1 MSSSLK
7 TTPLPSVFPP
17 FSFYGSVVPWIIALG
32 SLAIYLVVPLTQD
45 VTWLV
50 YCAQKWLAGG
60 TPFSVDFEELNP
72 PFNVALYLPLAW
84 LVNHSPFPAGPT
96 VSAGVWGIMLM
107 FYLGIRHLLNVQT
120 HHNPPLE
127 NDRAHRIL
135 TMVAVA
141 LFLVPLAQ
149 IGQREQFILAFTLP
163 YLLAA
168 AGRADGQR
176 LPPKTQVFLG
186 LLAGLGFIIKP
197 YALIVPL
204 LVEGVIARNQRRFWA
219 LFNPTSLAIGAVCV
233 VYGVWIVVA
242 FPAYISF
249 YVPLVTEAYPSFGK
263 NIDRLP
269 AMLFSMFVL
278 VPVIAGFLL
287 EFLNKKALRP
297 HHHVWIA
304 ACLGFVFL
312 VLMQGKF
319 FLYHSYPFLGV
330 AFVCLATLEKIPLR
344 YGLLTFFLIAAFTVT
359 HTSFI
364 NYFRWQRFTN
374 QVGEHLKT
382 QTAVRPMMMLSP
394 HYGFLPVSLLDKN
407 DPMIYASR
415 YQVTWFALWMMD
427 FDKNP
432 AQHTPKTLG
441 YKTHFLNVM
450 GEDIRHYQPQIVFL
464 DHDKGA
470 ALLETLT
477 KNPDFQTEWQKF
489 VSLPVNL
496 GPFADIFQVFIR
508 KDFADPTAVKK
519 AIETAAEEA
528 QPTPTPEATPE

>member
-1 MSSSLK
+1 M
-7 TTPLPSVFPP
+7 
-17 FSFYGSVVPWIIALG
+17 PWIIALG
-32 SLAIYLVVPLTQD
+32 SLAIYLAVPLTQD

-60 TPFSVDFEELNP
+60 TPFTVDFEELNP

-84 LVNHSPFPAGPT
+84 LVNHSPFPGGAT
-96 VSAGVWGIMLM
+96 VSAGVWGIMML

-135 TMVAVA
+135 IMVAVA

-149 IGQREQFILAFTLP
+149 IGQREQFVLAFTLP

-176 LPPKTQVFLG
+176 LPLKTQVFLG

-204 LVEGVIARNQRRFWA
+204 LVEGVMARKQRRFWA
-219 LFNPTSLAIGAVCV
+219 LFNPTSLAIGAVCLL
-233 VYGVWIVVA
+233 YGVWIVVA
-242 FPAYISF
+242 FPAYIAF
-249 YVPLVTEAYPSFGK
+249 YVPLVTEAYPAFGK
-263 NIDRLP
+263 NIGRLP
-269 AMLFSMFVL
+269 PTLFSMVVF
-278 VPVIAGFLL
+278 VPVIAGLVL
-287 EFLNKKALRP
+287 EFIRKKTLRP

-330 AFVCLATLEKIPLR
+330 AFVCLATLKKIPMR
-344 YGLLTFFLIAAFTVT
+344 YGLLTFVLITGFTVS
-359 HTSFI
+359 HTPFI
-364 NYFRWQRFTN
+364 NYFRWQIFAN
-374 QVGEHLKT
+374 EAGETLKADT
-382 QTAVRPMMMLSP
+382 SARSILMLSP
-394 HYGFLPVSLLDKN
+394 YYGFLPVSLLDKN

-432 AQHTPKTLG
+432 AQHAPKTLG
-441 YKTHFLNVM
+441 YKNHFLSAM
-450 GEDIRHYQPQIVFL
+450 GEDIRHYRPQIIFL
-464 DHDKGA
+464 DRDKDES
-470 ALLETLT
+470 LLRELM
-477 KNPDFQTEWQKF
+477 KNPDFRAEWETF
-489 VSLPVNL
+489 VPLHVNL
-496 GPFADIFQVFIR
+496 GLLSNMFQVFIR
-508 KDFADPTAVKK
+508 KDFPEPTRVTRAIEDAVK
-519 AIETAAEEA
+519 AVSLN
-528 QPTPTPEATPE
+528 QPPTTPE

>member
-1 MSSSLK
+1 M
-7 TTPLPSVFPP
+7 
-17 FSFYGSVVPWIIALG
+17 PWIIALG
-32 SLAIYLVVPLTQD
+32 SLAIYLAVPLTQD

-60 TPFSVDFEELNP
+60 TPFTVDFEELNP

-96 VSAGVWGIMLM
+96 VSAGVWGIMML

-127 NDRAHRIL
+127 KEHAHRII

-149 IGQREQFILAFTLP
+149 IGQREQFVLAFTLP

-168 AGRADGQR
+168 AGRANGQR
-176 LPPKTQVFLG
+176 LPLKTQVFLG

-219 LFNPTSLAIGAVCV
+219 LFNPTSLAIGAVCLL
-233 VYGVWIVVA
+233 YGVWIVVA

-249 YVPLVTEAYPSFGK
+249 YIPLVTETYPSFGWHA
-263 NIDRLP
+263 DRLMLILFP
-269 AMLFSMFVL
+269 LITVLAAMGYGIIQAIRQNTF
-278 VPVIAGFLL
+278 
-287 EFLNKKALRP
+287 RP
-297 HHHVWIA
+297 HHQIWIA
-304 ACLGFVFL
+304 ACVGFVLL

-319 FLYHSYPFLGV
+319 FFYHAYPFLGI

-344 YGLLTFFLIAAFTVT
+344 YGILTFFLITAFTVT

-364 NYFRWQRFTN
+364 NYFRWQLFTN

-382 QTAVRPMMMLSP
+382 ETAVRPMMMLSP

-427 FDKNP
+427 FDQNP
-432 AQHTPKTLG
+432 ERHSPKTFG
-441 YKTHFLNVM
+441 YKNHFLRAT

-464 DHDKGA
+464 DRDKGA

-489 VSLPVNL
+489 FPLPVNL
-496 GPFADIFQVFIR
+496 GPFGDIFRVFIR
-508 KDFADPTAVKK
+508 KDFPQPTTVRD
-519 AIETAAEEA
+519 AIERAVQATE
-528 QPTPTPEATPE
+528 PTPTPPATPE

>member
-1 MSSSLK
+1 M
-7 TTPLPSVFPP
+7 
-17 FSFYGSVVPWIIALG
+17 PWIIALG
-32 SLAIYLVVPLTQD
+32 SLAIYLAVPLTQD

-72 PFNVALYLPLAW
+72 PFNVALYLPMAW

-141 LFLVPLAQ
+141 LFLVPFAQ
-149 IGQREQFILAFTLP
+149 PGQREHFMLAFTLP

-176 LPPKTQVFLG
+176 LPMKTQVFLG

-233 VYGVWIVVA
+233 VYGLWIIVA

-249 YVPLVTEAYPSFGK
+249 YVPMVAEVYRPFGIDKDRFTVTAFLFFIFTAIITAHSFQAVK
-263 NIDRLP
+263 QKT
-269 AMLFSMFVL
+269 FQS
-278 VPVIAGFLL
+278 
-287 EFLNKKALRP
+287 

-304 ACLGFVFL
+304 ACIGFMIL

-319 FLYHSYPFLGV
+319 FLYHSIPFLGA
-330 AFVCLATLEKIPLR
+330 AFLCLGTFEKIPMR
-344 YGLLTFFLIAAFTVT
+344 HVLLLFFITTAAYASRGFFADYFSWQ
-359 HTSFI
+359 SFSHHMGK
-364 NYFRWQRFTN
+364 R
-374 QVGEHLKT
+374 LKT
-382 QTAVRPMMMLSP
+382 ETSVRNMLVLSP
-394 HYGFLPVSLLDKN
+394 NYALLPTSLLEKN
-407 DPMIYASR
+407 SLVYASR
-415 YQVTWFALWMMD
+415 YMALWFGPWMLD
-427 FDKNP
+427 LNEDPKKQTNKNL
-432 AQHTPKTLG
+432 A
-441 YKTHFLNVM
+441 YEAYFLKAM
-450 GEDIRHYQPQIVFL
+450 GEDIRHYQPQIIFL
-464 DHDKGA
+464 DRDQDESV
-470 ALLETLT
+470 LRELM
-477 KNPDFQTEWQKF
+477 KNPDFRAEWEKF
-489 VSLPVNL
+489 VPLPVNL
-496 GPFADIFQVFIR
+496 GLLTNMFQVFIR
-508 KDFADPTAVKK
+508 KDFPEPTRVTRVIEDAVK
-519 AIETAAEEA
+519 AVSLN
-528 QPTPTPEATPE
+528 TPEATPE

>member
-1 MSSSLK
+1 MTSKNDS
-7 TTPLPSVFPP
+7 LPSVFSP
-17 FSFYGSVVPWIIALG
+17 FSFYGFWVPWIIALG
-32 SLAIYLVVPLTQD
+32 ALAIYLAVPLTQD

-60 TPFSVDFEELNP
+60 TPFGVDFEELNP

-84 LVNHSPFPAGPT
+84 LVNHSPFSAGTT
-96 VSAGVWGIMLM
+96 VSIGVWGIMMM
-107 FYLGIRHLLNVQT
+107 FFLGIRHLLNVQA

-127 NDRAHRIL
+127 KEQAHRII

-141 LFLVPLAQ
+141 LFLVSFAQ
-149 IGQREQFILAFTLP
+149 PGQREHFMLAFTLP

-176 LPPKTQVFLG
+176 LSLKAQVFLG

-219 LFNPTSLAIGAVCV
+219 LFNPTSLAIGAVCLL
-233 VYGVWIVVA
+233 YGVWIVVA
-242 FPAYISF
+242 FPAYIAF
-249 YVPLVTEAYPSFGK
+249 YVPLVTEVYPAFGK
-263 NIDRLP
+263 NISRLP
-269 AMLFSMFVL
+269 PILFSMVVF
-278 VPVIAGFLL
+278 VPVIAGLVL
-287 EFLNKKALRP
+287 ESIRKKTLRP

-319 FLYHSYPFLGV
+319 FSYHAYPFLGA
-330 AFVCLATLEKIPLR
+330 AFVCLATLKKIPMR
-344 YGLLTFFLIAAFTVT
+344 YGLLTFFLITAVTVT

-364 NYFRWQRFTN
+364 NYFRWQLFAN
-374 QVGEHLKT
+374 QVANTLKAE
-382 QTAVRPMMMLSP
+382 TAVRPMMMLSP
-394 HYGFLPVSLLDKN
+394 YYGFLPVSLLDKN

-427 FDKNP
+427 FDQNP
-432 AQHTPKTLG
+432 ERHSPKTLG
-441 YKTHFLNVM
+441 YQNHFLRAM

-464 DHDKGA
+464 DRNKGA

-477 KNPDFQTEWQKF
+477 KNPDFRAEWETF
-489 VSLPVNL
+489 VPLHVNL
-496 GPFADIFQVFIR
+496 GLLSNMFQVFVR
-508 KDFADPTAVKK
+508 KDFPEPTRVTRAIEDAVK
-519 AIETAAEEA
+519 AVSLN
-528 QPTPTPEATPE
+528 QPPTTPE